1 MDLTAL
7 SLVELKEL
15 QQRIPAEMKRRE
27 EVEKVAFLN
36 EVRELAVQRG
46 LSLDDLLG
54 AGKVKKGPRVGV
66 PVKVKYR
73 HPSDSTLQ
81 WTGRGRKPV
90 WVQTWLDQ
98 GNAIDTLLV

>member
-7 SLVELKEL
+7 TLVELKEL

-27 EVEKVAFLN
+27 EAEKTAFLN
-36 EVRELAVQRG
+36 EMRELAEQRG

-54 AGKVKKGPRVGV
+54 KPKKGPRAGGA
-66 PVKVKYR
+66 VKVKYR
-73 HPSDSTLQ
+73 HPNDATLQ

-90 WVQTWLDQ
+90 WVQAWLDQ
-98 GNAIDTLLV
+98 GGALEALAV